1 MSLLK
6 QGYNVN
12 TNLIINAHISW
23 EDEDRSYWVMDIIA
37 THISRVGPDQTDH
50 FMRALYGMISI
61 RDSLQ
66 QWRIR
71 MLLGTKG
78 TGPLSILCM
87 CRSMWANADLG
98 LVAVAAGG
106 LLDAGNKR
114 NGLFMIA
121 VAQLLVSTIHT
132 IPLAATF
139 LYRTRGT
146 AALPTFST
154 FAPTG

>member
-23 EDEDRSYWVMDIIA
+23 EDEDRSYWIMDIIA

-50 FMRALYGMISI
+50 FMRVLYGMISI

-78 TGPLSILCM
+78 TGPLSSLCL
-87 CRSMWANADLG
+87 CRSMWATAYTG

-121 VAQLLVSTIHT
+121 VAQLLVNTIHT

-146 AALPTFST
+146 ALPTFNT